1 MATGLLYHRMKP
13 QRAECFCVQRKAMAV
28 EGLRSFHW
36 LGESL
41 VIRQEHASTDNQ
53 LLHGWSHY
61 HLWGCSTRRAQSAIE
76 TPHHLLLYPVKLSLM
91 ATL

>member
-13 QRAECFCVQRKAMAV
+13 QKAECFCVQRKAIAL

-41 VIRQEHASTDNQ
+41 VIRQEHARPTISSYMGVVTTTCGGRST
-53 LLHGWSHY
+53 H
-61 HLWGCSTRRAQSAIE
+61 RAQSAI
-76 TPHHLLLYPVKLSLM
+76 
-91 ATL
+91 